1 MNWERKRN
9 IYSEIKMLMHICSE
23 KIANVYSVYKLVDDF
38 INYDIIYSFRDF
50 FNIIY
55 KYEECILG
63 NLKILWIWLR
73 ANYKLYYTC
82 YNNFVLFIR
91 FSVS

>member
-1 MNWERKRN
+1 
-9 IYSEIKMLMHICSE
+9 MLMHICSE

-63 NLKILWIWLR
+63 NLKIL
-73 ANYKLYYTC
+73 
-82 YNNFVLFIR
+82 
-91 FSVS
+91 